1 MKIVALLLAAASTG
15 ASSLPPS
22 PPRPLTTTD
31 INQIVGAVLTHVKV
45 AQYLHPGMPG
55 RLPVKI
61 TIAAPYS
68 DTQPGLVLYNRPVVV
83 VVAGA
88 DAVNFKIDRTVEG
101 AKADISYRPEGMG
114 GTVLLIKVRNRWMV
128 SSASVHEY

>member
-1 MKIVALLLAAASTG
+1 MKILALLLAASTG
-15 ASSLPPS
+15 VSSLPP
-22 PPRPLTTTD
+22 PPPTPLTKTD

-45 AQYLHPGMPG
+45 AQYLHPEMPG

-61 TIAAPYS
+61 AIAAPYS
-68 DTQPGLVLYNRPVVV
+68 GTQPDLVLYNRPVVV

-88 DAVNFKIDRTVEG
+88 DAVNFEIGRTVDG
-101 AKADISYRPEGMG
+101 AKAEISYRPEGMG
-114 GTVLLIKVRNRWMV
+114 GTVLLLKVRDRWIV

>member
-1 MKIVALLLAAASTG
+1 MKIVALLLAASTG
-15 ASSLPPS
+15 VSSLPP
-22 PPRPLTTTD
+22 PPPTPLTTTD

-45 AQYLHPGMPG
+45 AQYLHPEMPG

-68 DTQPGLVLYNRPVVV
+68 GTQPDLVLYNRPVVV

-88 DAVNFKIDRTVEG
+88 DAVNFAIGRTVDG
-101 AKADISYRPEGMG
+101 AKAEISYCPEGMA
-114 GTVLLIKVRNRWMV
+114 GTVLLLKARNRWMV

>member
-1 MKIVALLLAAASTG
+1 MKRVALLLAASAG
-15 ASSLPPS
+15 VSSLPP
-22 PPRPLTTTD
+22 PPPTPLTKTD

-45 AQYLHPGMPG
+45 AQYLHPEMPG

-61 TIAAPYS
+61 AIAAPYS
-68 DTQPGLVLYNRPVVV
+68 GTQPDLVLYNRPGVV

-88 DAVNFKIDRTVEG
+88 DAVNFEIGRTVDG
-101 AKADISYRPEGMG
+101 AKAEISYRPEGMG
-114 GTVLLIKVRNRWMV
+114 GTVLLLKVRDRWIV

>member
-1 MKIVALLLAAASTG
+1 MKIVALLLAASTG
-15 ASSLPPS
+15 VSSLPP
-22 PPRPLTTTD
+22 PPPTPLTKTD

-45 AQYLHPGMPG
+45 AQYLHPEMPG

-68 DTQPGLVLYNRPVVV
+68 GTQPDLMLYNRPVVV

-88 DAVNFKIDRTVEG
+88 DAVNFEIVRTVEG

-128 SSASVHEY
+128 SNASVHEY

>member
-1 MKIVALLLAAASTG
+1 MKIVALLLAASTG
-15 ASSLPPS
+15 VSSLPP
-22 PPRPLTTTD
+22 PPPTPLTKTD

-45 AQYLHPGMPG
+45 AQYLHPEMPG

-68 DTQPGLVLYNRPVVV
+68 GAQPDLVLYNRPVVV

-88 DAVNFKIDRTVEG
+88 DAVNFEIGSTSNG
-101 AKADISYRPEGMG
+101 AKAEISYRPEGMG
-114 GTVLLIKVRNRWMV
+114 GTVLLLKVRDRWIV
-128 SSASVHEY
+128 TGASVHEY

>member
-1 MKIVALLLAAASTG
+1 MKIVALLLAASAG
-15 ASSLPPS
+15 VSSLPP
-22 PPRPLTTTD
+22 PPPTPLTKTD

-45 AQYLHPGMPG
+45 AQYLHPEMPG

-61 TIAAPYS
+61 AIAAPYS
-68 DTQPGLVLYNRPVVV
+68 GTQPDLVLYNRPVVV

-88 DAVNFKIDRTVEG
+88 DAVNFEIGRTVDG
-101 AKADISYRPEGMG
+101 AKAEISYRPEGMG
-114 GTVLLIKVRNRWMV
+114 GTVLLLKVRDRWIV

>member
-1 MKIVALLLAAASTG
+1 MKIVALLLAASTG
-15 ASSLPPS
+15 VSSLPP
-22 PPRPLTTTD
+22 PRPTPLTKTD

-45 AQYLHPGMPG
+45 AQYLHPEMPG

-68 DTQPGLVLYNRPVVV
+68 GTQPALVLYNRPVVV

-88 DAVNFKIDRTVEG
+88 DAVNFEIVRTVEG

-128 SSASVHEY
+128 SNASVHEY

>member
-1 MKIVALLLAAASTG
+1 MKIVALLLAASTG
-15 ASSLPPS
+15 VSSLPP
-22 PPRPLTTTD
+22 PPPTPLTKTD

-45 AQYLHPGMPG
+45 AQYLHPEMPG

-68 DTQPGLVLYNRPVVV
+68 GAQPDLVLYNRPVVV
-83 VVAGA
+83 VVAGD
-88 DAVNFKIDRTVEG
+88 DAVNFEIGRTSNG
-101 AKADISYRPEGMG
+101 AKAEISYRPEGMG
-114 GTVLLIKVRNRWMV
+114 GTVLLLKVRDRWIV